1 MAKTPIPKRLS
12 GKQLEVLANAK
23 REDLYVIYG
32 SISEKWWILFSK
44 CDKYLGG
51 YDSKEDAEAVL
62 NSGEYKKE
70 DTLWYVGNSLVI

>member
-1 MAKTPIPKRLS
+1 MNR
-12 GKQLEVLANAK
+12 
-23 REDLYVIYG
+23 
-32 SISEKWWILFSK
+32 EKWWILFSK

-62 NSGEYKKE
+62 NSCEYKNE